1 MFEDLDFNIDARI
14 GDFES
19 VDALL
24 NTLNSF
30 VDQSQQVWSG
40 ISNEAPHQR
49 LVEKLKHLEAIRDSH
64 PAKRSKTD
72 FLAADVLLTGIVG
85 GIDEEWFD
93 VVCSVMESS
102 DFLDRFVKDTILKR
116 RSPTKKT
123 RKPYENH
130 NRTKDLWQTV
140 WGQMLQDASLAVE
153 GSWINRKFRRRF
165 RLPFSMF
172 LEVVEEC
179 KEHNVFG
186 IQLRKSKI
194 AVEFKIFY
202 TG

>member
-14 GDFES
+14 GYFES

-72 FLAADVLLTGIVG
+72 LLAADVLLTGDVG
-85 GIDEEWFD
+85 GTDEEWFD

-102 DFLDRFVKDTILKR
+102 NFFCTAL
-116 RSPTKKT
+116 
-123 RKPYENH
+123 
-130 NRTKDLWQTV
+130 
-140 WGQMLQDASLAVE
+140 
-153 GSWINRKFRRRF
+153 
-165 RLPFSMF
+165 
-172 LEVVEEC
+172 
-179 KEHNVFG
+179 G
-186 IQLRKSKI
+186 I
-194 AVEFKIFY
+194 
-202 TG
+202 T